1 MHEGISAKPLS
12 GNTVTGVM
20 KNKAKK
26 TTTHLGAHIFPPVLF
41 PAARPHLSLTQNS
54 HLAFHDTSP
63 LVIFQTSL

>member
-26 TTTHLGAHIFPPVLF
+26 TTTHLGAHIFPPVLWQYLGNSEWKYSS
-41 PAARPHLSLTQNS
+41 RESLFSEN
-54 HLAFHDTSP
+54 
-63 LVIFQTSL
+63 